1 MTVVRGWR
9 GDAAAGKPDGRERDH
24 AALLP
29 ARMREAMKTEVSA
42 RTHVDVRPQAEFM
55 ERLWRNL
62 AGLVKIPSHAGNPA
76 GLHAARIHA
85 NGEKGRRRPPDVR
98 PRRRRRQIRGVHA
111 PGHAAV
117 VRGLR
122 GGQGRPPLHRRSDRG
137 GRHRERPA
145 RAGAGRVHGPRLAH
159 AGRGGAIPLASAF
172 WVANPKA
179 DILLWGCEEP
189 TCAIH
194 APNES
199 VSFAELRSMTTAEA
213 LLLKK
218 TGTNARGGD
227 PR

>member
-76 GLHAARIHA
+76 GLHAVRIHA

-159 AGRGGAIPLASAF
+159 AGQGGAIPLASGRYRWPARSGSPIRRRTSCCGGAKSPRAPF
-172 WVANPKA
+172 TR
-179 DILLWGCEEP
+179 P
-189 TCAIH
+189 TRAS
-194 APNES
+194 ASPS
-199 VSFAELRSMTTAEA
+199 SGR
-213 LLLKK
+213 
-218 TGTNARGGD
+218 
-227 PR
+227 